1 MGNTFQ
7 DRDEGDEDEIVFS
20 HEVVER
26 SGRSNI
32 TSGSVIEIFEC
43 PFCGYR
49 WFPRNQQPRIVV
61 QCPSC
66 LKRFRNRFAPKS
78 DLLKNDLHKMFE
90 ELKKKY
96 PEYSSTL
103 EVARFISIHIIKS
116 NLNSLNSDLFIQKF
130 LELIKNQNSKA

>member
-1 MGNTFQ
+1 LSNTN
-7 DRDEGDEDEIVFS
+7 EYDEDEIVFS

-32 TSGSVIEIFEC
+32 TPPPVIEIFEC
-43 PFCGYR
+43 PYCGYR
-49 WFPRNQQPRIVV
+49 WFPRNPTPRIVI

-66 LKRFRNRFAPKS
+66 LKRFKNISTPRIELLKS
-78 DLLKNDLHKMFE
+78 DLHSAFE
-90 ELKKKY
+90 SLKKKY
-96 PEYSSTL
+96 PEFSGSL
-103 EVARFISIHIIKS
+103 EIARFISIHIIKS